1 MNSLALFVG
10 VVFVVAGIA
19 LIGTWLPGPHVELLA
34 RAAIACLGLILIGVG
49 FILVI
54 DLFR

>member
-1 MNSLALFVG
+1 MNSLALLVG

-19 LIGTWLPGPHVELLA
+19 LIGTWLPGPHGELLT
-34 RAAIACLGLILIGVG
+34 RAAVACLGLILIGVG
-49 FILVI
+49 GILVW